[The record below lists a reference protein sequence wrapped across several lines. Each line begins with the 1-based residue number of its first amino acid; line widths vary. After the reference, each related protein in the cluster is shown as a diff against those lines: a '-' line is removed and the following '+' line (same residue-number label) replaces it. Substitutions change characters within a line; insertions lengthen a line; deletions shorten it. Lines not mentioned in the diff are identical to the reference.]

1 MSLHRYPTATLMADY
16 GRAGAGLVLTG
27 GPLALVPMAPAV
39 AWVLAA
45 MALLFA
51 QFAVRTFARQIGPV
65 TCDERAVTIG
75 GPLGGT
81 VPWNDVTVFK
91 LAFFATRRD
100 RRRGW
105 MELKVR
111 GRRGRAVTID
121 STIENF
127 DAIVGRAVAA
137 AVANGV
143 ALGAT
148 TRANLEAMGLDT
160 GADDTLDIARATP

>member
-1 MSLHRYPTATLMADY
+1 MADY
-16 GRAGAGLVLTG
+16 ARAGAGLVLTG
-27 GPLALVPMAPAV
+27 GPLALVPTAPAV

-51 QFAVRTFARQIGPV
+51 LFALRTAARHVGPV

-75 GPLGGT
+75 GPLGGA
-81 VPWNDVTVFK
+81 VPWDDVTMVG

-105 MELKVR
+105 MQLKLK

-127 DAIVGRAVAA
+127 DAIVDRAAKAA
-137 AVANGV
+137 RANGV
-143 ALGAT
+143 ALGDT
-148 TRANLEAMGLDT
+148 TRANLEAMGLDA
-160 GADDTLDIARATP
+160 GDDDTLGVARVTP